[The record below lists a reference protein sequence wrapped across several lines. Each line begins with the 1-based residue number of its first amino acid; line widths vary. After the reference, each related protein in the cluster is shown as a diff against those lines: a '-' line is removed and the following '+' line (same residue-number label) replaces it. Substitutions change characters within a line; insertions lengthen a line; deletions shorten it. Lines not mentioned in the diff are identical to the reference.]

1 MPAIAAQAAAG
12 AAAIAAD
19 GPRSADEPTAA
30 RKLYEV
36 FTPRERAHALAI
48 FLAGLLTAFAQT
60 AGVFSIFPF
69 INVVMDP
76 SVIQT
81 NRWLAAAYS
90 SFGFASRDSFMIAL
104 GIAVIA
110 VLVLSNLVTALT
122 MWAKSSFVLNM
133 NHTLSSR
140 LLAAYLARPYDFFLR
155 SNTSELG
162 KNVLAEVNQ
171 LTVNFLMPLFD
182 SVINTL
188 VLAVITAMLLAVNA
202 PATLGI
208 LAFLATVYTTL
219 NIYLKVKLK
228 RTGVRRLE
236 ANRLRFLAASEAL
249 SSIKTT
255 RVLGAEPYFMRL
267 YRTHSRRF
275 ARLDVFAQVVGQT
288 PYYLME
294 TIVFGGLILFVVLAL
309 ARGAE
314 ISVII
319 PLVSLYAF
327 AGKRMMPA
335 LQQIYAAVMQLY
347 YNQPILDR
355 LHADLADQGPATAT
369 DGESLGPDIPFD
381 RRILLQDVRFRYPD
395 GVANV
400 LDGLTL
406 DIPKNA
412 VIGLVGATGSG
423 KTTLV
428 DIILG
433 LLVPQQGR
441 MLVDETPITED
452 NVRAWRRKIGYV
464 PQEIYL
470 SDDTIRRNIAFGVPD
485 DRIDGDRVREAARM
499 AALDAF
505 IRTLP
510 EQYDT
515 VIGERGVRLSGGQRQ
530 RIGLARALYRN
541 PEVLVLDEA
550 TSSLDGATEEG
561 VLNAVRGAA
570 QARTVIMIA
579 HRLNTLK
586 DCDAIYIIEDGRL
599 TDSGRY
605 EELMRRNRTFMRMAK
620 ESESDAT
627 TGGTIPIAPF
637 EEKEEKR
644 ERLTFSSK
652 FQGHVSK
659 PTPTLIT
666 DEAIGLR
673 LPYFAKTINHE

>member
-1 MPAIAAQAAAG
+1 MSKELSGHSTNP
-12 AAAIAAD
+12 AAD
-19 GPRSADEPTAA
+19 QSASSSGNTAA
-30 RKLYEV
+30 PDRRAPTGEPSAREPGALRKLHSILA
-36 FTPRERAHALAI
+36 PRERAHALAI

-60 AGVFSIFPF
+60 AGVLSIFPF

-140 LLAAYLARPYDFFLR
+140 LLAVYLARPYDFFLR

-171 LTVNFLMPLFD
+171 LTVHFLMPLFD
-182 SVINTL
+182 SIINTL

-228 RTGVRRLE
+228 RTGVHRLE
-236 ANRLRFLAASEAL
+236 ANRLRFLVASEAL

-275 ARLDVFAQVVGQT
+275 ARLNVFAQVVGQT

-319 PLVSLYAF
+319 PLVGLYAF

-355 LHADLADQGPATAT
+355 LHADLADQSRAT
-369 DGESLGPDIPFD
+369 DDDESPDPDIPFD
-381 RRILLQDVRFRYPD
+381 RRILLQDIRFRYPD
-395 GVANV
+395 GVLDV

-441 MLVDETPITED
+441 MLVDEAPITED

-485 DRIDGDRVREAARM
+485 ERIDDDRVREAARI

-530 RIGLARALYRN
+530 RIGLARALYRD

-550 TSSLDGATEEG
+550 TSSLDGATEEA

-605 EELMRRNRTFMRMAK
+605 DELMRRNRIFMRMAK
-620 ESESDAT
+620 V
-627 TGGTIPIAPF
+627 G
-637 EEKEEKR
+637 EEKS
-644 ERLTFSSK
+644 ERGVHDAANVY
-652 FQGHVSK
+652 QA
-659 PTPTLIT
+659 
-666 DEAIGLR
+666 D
-673 LPYFAKTINHE
+673 